1 MRFASSFAGLVAAA
15 AFVAAQTPLFINT
28 PSQLF
33 QCQPVLLT
41 WGGGEAP
48 YYVRV
53 VPGGQPTATPLATLQ
68 SAVDATTYSWRPALD
83 VGTEITL
90 LVSDNRGQSQ
100 GSAPVTIMAG
110 DTSCLNQAS
119 SSSASSSASSTSA
132 SSSSSAAPSS
142 SSTSA
147 SSTTSSST
155 TSSSSSSSTT
165 TSSSSTTSMSPSSTS
180 SQMTSTSASGTMG
193 SAAASP
199 TSGAGSL
206 KAGSALALVAGA
218 FAIAL

>member
-1 MRFASSFAGLVAAA
+1 MRFASSFTGLVAAA

-83 VGTEITL
+83 VGTQITL

-119 SSSASSSASSTSA
+119 SSSASSSASSTS
-132 SSSSSAAPSS
+132 
-142 SSTSA
+142 
-147 SSTTSSST
+147 
-155 TSSSSSSSTT
+155 
-165 TSSSSTTSMSPSSTS
+165 
-180 SQMTSTSASGTMG
+180 GTMG